1 MKLSIEKDLKRIV
14 DVFWDIEKRYWE
26 EAGTDD
32 EHHIFL
38 SLNRV
43 KNWLE
48 ANREKDS
55 DEEGKITL

>member
-14 DVFWDIEKRYWE
+14 DMFWNIEKRHWE

-32 EHHIFL
+32 AHHIFL